1 MASRNQFVKTFSDTY
16 SLLGETNQADFSRIF
31 SKLMNQNFILKEC
44 DDDRKDYFFLMEN
57 KDLFS
62 NFFSI
67 VDYELIYDS
76 SNHCFYLKTLENRN
90 RVRLTKFDTAVLL
103 ILRKLFHSKRR
114 EITSDNKVLITL
126 DELIEQVRTTQ
137 IFVPEKKISAYSET
151 LRKLR
156 THKIVDYSG
165 SKIFTEMNIQILS
178 SILIVVPQENIDEV
192 LTRLEALKVDSG
204 GEENED
210 SDED

>member
-1 MASRNQFVKTFSDTY
+1 MANRDSFAKSFIDAY
-16 SLLGETNQADFSRIF
+16 SVMGETHQSDFSRIF

-44 DDDRKDYFFLMEN
+44 DDDKKDYFFLMEN
-57 KDLFS
+57 KEMFQS
-62 NFFSI
+62 FFAI
-67 VDYELIYDS
+67 VDYELVFDA

-103 ILRKLFHSKRR
+103 ILRKMYYAKRR
-114 EITSDNKVLITL
+114 EITSEDKVLITL
-126 DELIEQVRTTQ
+126 DDLITEIRTTQ
-137 IFVPEKKISAYSET
+137 IFVPDKKITAYSET
-151 LRKLR
+151 LRKFR
-156 THKIVDYSG
+156 IHKIIDYNG
-165 SKIFTEMNIQILS
+165 SKIFAEMNIQILS

-192 LTRLEALKVDSG
+192 LSRLEALKIDNG

>member
-1 MASRNQFVKTFSDTY
+1 MASRNQFIKAFDDAY
-16 SLLGETNQADFSRIF
+16 SLMSETHQTEFSRIF

-57 KDLFS
+57 KELFQ

-67 VDYELIYDS
+67 VDYELIYDAN
-76 SNHCFYLKTLENRN
+76 NHCFYLKTLENRN

-103 ILRKLFHSKRR
+103 ILRKIYYAKRR
-114 EITSDNKVLITL
+114 EITSDDKVLITL
-126 DELIEQVRTTQ
+126 DELVDQVRTTQ
-137 IFVPEKKISAYSET
+137 IFVPDKKISSYSET
-151 LRKLR
+151 LRKFR

-165 SKIFTEMNIQILS
+165 SKIFIEMNIQILS

-192 LTRLEALKVDSG
+192 LSRLETLKVDNG
-204 GEENED
+204 GD
-210 SDED
+210 SDEDSNED

>member
-1 MASRNQFVKTFSDTY
+1 MANRDSFAKSFIDAY
-16 SLLGETNQADFSRIF
+16 SVMGETHQSDFSRIF

-44 DDDRKDYFFLMEN
+44 DDDKKDYFFLMEN
-57 KDLFS
+57 KEMFQS
-62 NFFSI
+62 FFVI
-67 VDYELIYDS
+67 VDYELVFDA

-103 ILRKLFHSKRR
+103 ILRKMYYAKRR
-114 EITSDNKVLITL
+114 EITSEDKVLITL
-126 DELIEQVRTTQ
+126 DDLITEIRTTQ
-137 IFVPEKKISAYSET
+137 IFVPDKKITAYSET
-151 LRKLR
+151 LRKFR
-156 THKIVDYSG
+156 IHKIIDYNG
-165 SKIFTEMNIQILS
+165 SKIFAEMNIQILS

-192 LTRLEALKVDSG
+192 LSRLEALKIDNG